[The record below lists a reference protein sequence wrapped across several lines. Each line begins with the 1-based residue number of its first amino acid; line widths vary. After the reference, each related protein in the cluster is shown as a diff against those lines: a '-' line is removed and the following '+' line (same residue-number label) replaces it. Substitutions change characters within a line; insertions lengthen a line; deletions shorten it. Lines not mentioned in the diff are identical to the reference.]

1 MEATVE
7 KAPVIDPADFALD
20 VSQLQTKYDPKYK
33 QDRGHPYFTAY
44 AHYKSG
50 TSLPYW
56 NWVEA
61 ELSRFQETY
70 P

>member
-1 MEATVE
+1 MNTTA
-7 KAPVIDPADFALD
+7 ASNPAIDPADFALD
-20 VSQLQTKYDPKYK
+20 VTQLQHKYDPKYK

-61 ELSRFQETY
+61 ELRNFQETH